1 MVSRTSDPRG
11 QSSESHA
18 SSPAQSL
25 RSCPA
30 ELIGKGVEIE
40 STMTAIDVDTGGI
53 TDTGLVRPE
62 NQDQFFV
69 GELSRGIRLRAV
81 SLGIEPDSTLLGEP
95 IGQLLMVADGMG
107 GHKAGHEAS
116 GLAIRYF
123 MTAIL
128 NRPQWNSLLASG
140 DYDHFYD
147 DLRSMLSEA
156 HQEIRRR
163 SEADE
168 SMTGMGTTFTM
179 AYVVWPKLVV
189 IHAGDTRCYVFSK
202 GRLSLLTRD
211 HTVANEMIRS
221 GQLNANS
228 NERSPWANVLVNAL
242 GAGADGVQGDLSSYP
257 LESGDIVLLCS
268 DGLNKHVDDAMIE
281 KVLAKGGKMQAV
293 CESLVQLAK
302 QGGGTDNITVA
313 AAKWT
318 EMNNQASMKVSS
330 VPPSSNVKIIEEI
343 HFPTHSN
350 LLSEELLT
358 NLTTSESDRS
368 GDTDPLTTEP
378 F

>member
-1 MVSRTSDPRG
+1 
-11 QSSESHA
+11 
-18 SSPAQSL
+18 
-25 RSCPA
+25 
-30 ELIGKGVEIE
+30 
-40 STMTAIDVDTGGI
+40 MTAIDVDTGGL
-53 TDTGLVRPE
+53 TDTGLVRSE

-69 GELSRGIRLRAV
+69 GELSRGIRLHAV
-81 SLGIEPDSTLLGEP
+81 SLGIEADSTLVGDP

-156 HQEIRRR
+156 HDEIRRR
-163 SEADE
+163 SEANE

-179 AYVVWPKLVV
+179 AYIVWPKLVV

-211 HTVANEMIRS
+211 HTVANEMLRS
-221 GQLNANS
+221 GQLNPNS

-242 GAGADGVQGDLSSYP
+242 GAGAEGVQGDLTSYP
-257 LESGDIVLLCS
+257 LESGDVVLLCS
-268 DGLNKHVDDAMIE
+268 DGLNKHVDDTMIE
-281 KVLAKGGKMQAV
+281 KVLAAGGKMQAV

-318 EMNNQASMKVSS
+318 ETNLHSSMKVSAI
-330 VPPSSNVKIIEEI
+330 PPNNRTKIIEEI
-343 HFPTHSN
+343 HLPSHHQPHGD
-350 LLSEELLT
+350 EHLT
-358 NLTTSESDRS
+358 NLTTTEGDPS
-368 GDTDPLTTEP
+368 GDTDPLTTEQ